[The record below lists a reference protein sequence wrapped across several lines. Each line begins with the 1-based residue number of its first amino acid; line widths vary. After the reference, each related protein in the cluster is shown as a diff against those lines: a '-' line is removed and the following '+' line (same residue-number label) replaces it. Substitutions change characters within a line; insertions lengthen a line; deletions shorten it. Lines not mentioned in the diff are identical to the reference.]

1 MRVCREGEKRDGDG
15 GREGELYVNHVCVH
29 VCMCACVRP
38 DVIISE
44 VTAGL

>member
-1 MRVCREGEKRDGDG
+1 MGMGGERE
-15 GREGELYVNHVCVH
+15 NCMSTMCVF
-29 VCMCACVRP
+29 MCSCVRP